1 MATNWKN
8 EVLKYYPKA
17 FAKEIW
23 YDGYIQIEKC
33 DSYGAREYREDK
45 AWKQTYFN
53 IVKSAPVKSKFTKGE
68 IVNHND
74 YLAHKDVFNALR
86 SAPYLSDSDEA
97 FMADIDKKLLAY
109 ERLQTVNNANSSKG
123 GYPNPSGPIGVFSI
137 QDATFLPLYNAT
149 NDVVKELTNPNITAS
164 KLQRVERQLKWLWAF
179 VIIIF
184 LAFIFAIIALSEQ

>member
-1 MATNWKN
+1 MATNWKDD
-8 EVLKYYPKA
+8 VLKYYPKA

-68 IVNHND
+68 IVNRND

-109 ERLQTVNNANSSKG
+109 ERLQPVNNANNSKG
-123 GYPNPSGPIGVFSI
+123 NYSI
-137 QDATFLPLYNAT
+137 SDATFLPLE
-149 NDVVKELTNPNITAS
+149 NDKTTDPNITAS

-184 LAFIFAIIALSEQ
+184 LAFIFTIIALIQ

>member
-53 IVKSAPVKSKFTKGE
+53 IVKSALVKSKFTKGE

-86 SAPYLSDSDEA
+86 SAPYLSDNDEA
-97 FMADIDKKLLAY
+97 FMAYIDKKLLAY
-109 ERLQTVNNANSSKG
+109 ERLQPVNNANSSKG
-123 GYPNPSGPIGVFSI
+123 SYPTPGDMISWSSEG
-137 QDATFLPLYNAT
+137 FLGLSNGA
-149 NDVVKELTNPNITAS
+149 NDVIKELTDPNMITS
-164 KLQRVERQLKWLWAF
+164 KLQKIEKQIERLWAF
-179 VIIIF
+179 VIILF
-184 LAFIFAIIALSEQ
+184 TVLTLAVIALVKLLN